1 MRTMTATDA
10 SRAFAAL
17 LDEAER
23 GETIVITRGGRRI
36 ATVGPAD
43 LSNGSDVVALLA
55 DAPVDE
61 EFARDV
67 AAAREAVELTEPA
80 WPDD

>member
-23 GETIVITRGGRRI
+23 GETIIITRGGRRI

-43 LSNGSDVVALLA
+43 FSNGSEIVALLA
-55 DAPVDE
+55 EAPVDD
-61 EFARDV
+61 EFASDV
-67 AAAREAVELTEPA
+67 AAAREAVELIETA
-80 WPDD
+80 WPAD

>member
-23 GETIVITRGGRRI
+23 GETIIITRGGRRI
-36 ATVGPAD
+36 ATVGPVD
-43 LSNGSDVVALLA
+43 VSNGSDVVALLA
-55 DAPVDE
+55 YSPADD
-61 EFARDV
+61 EFASDV
-67 AAAREAVELTEPA
+67 EAAREAVESSEPA
-80 WPDD
+80 WPAD

>member
-17 LDEAER
+17 LDEAEQ
-23 GETIVITRGGRRI
+23 GETIIITRAGRRI

-43 LSNGSDVVALLA
+43 FSNGSDIVALLA
-55 DAPVDE
+55 DAPIDG
-61 EFARDV
+61 EFASDV
-67 AAAREAVELTEPA
+67 AAAREAVELAEPA
-80 WPDD
+80 WPAD

>member
-17 LDEAER
+17 LDDAER
-23 GETIVITRGGRRI
+23 GETIIITRGGRRI

-43 LSNGSDVVALLA
+43 LSNGSEVVELLSHA
-55 DAPVDE
+55 TVDE
-61 EFARDV
+61 GFARDV

-80 WPDD
+80 WPAD